1 MRRPHVSAVVV
12 VLLLVISASACNSTP
27 SSGSPPTSFTAVP
40 TAVGAKEVVV
50 YASDIQQST
59 LSELNFYDDPASPGG
74 KLVGLPNTG
83 DKLNAPPED
92 DPHVAFMVQVQGG
105 ISYRCWI
112 HMKVGA
118 PKGVSQANV
127 IYVQFSDAVDKAN
140 QVVYTLGTDSYL
152 TAHGPEKQG
161 WVWVGCV
168 SSDPASNSLIY
179 FRASGKVT
187 VRLQAGA
194 EGVGFDQIL
203 LSPARFLNQPPS
215 VAVVQK

>member
-1 MRRPHVSAVVV
+1 MRRPHVIAVAVA
-12 VLLLVISASACNSTP
+12 LLLVISASAC
-27 SSGSPPTSFTAVP
+27 GSAPTGVAPPTYTAVP
-40 TAVGAKEVVV
+40 TAVGAREDVV
-50 YASDIQQST
+50 YASDLQQSA

-74 KLVGLPNTG
+74 KWIGLPNTG

-92 DPHVAFMVQVQGG
+92 DPHVAFMVQIQGG
-105 ISYRCWI
+105 IPYRCWI

-118 PKGVSQANV
+118 PKGVSLANV
-127 IYVQFSDAVDKAN
+127 LYVQFSDAVDKAN

-161 WVWVGCV
+161 WAWVGCV

-179 FRASGKVT
+179 FRASGKVK

-194 EGVGFDQIL
+194 EGVGFDQVL

-215 VAVVQK
+215 EAVVQK